1 MIGLN
6 ASLFN
11 VDYQYSERYPMIR
24 DLRCSGQASHINNC
38 TYTTP
43 NSLISFEK
51 GAVTLLCTEC
61 GRVNLSGVME
71 IYNHTT
77 KKLTVR
83 CHNNR
88 LTYVQYTCENNGSWS
103 YTEECR
109 PVVIQDIHLVI
120 QSQLFLYKGS
130 VELKIND
137 VWGTICD
144 KMLFGAEEETVVC
157 RMITASNSSSAVLER
172 RSGNVHISNLL
183 CSGYE
188 KDVSAC
194 LYRSS
199 ENCIDAYS
207 DAVVHC
213 EGRPLVIQE
222 IRLVNGSSNNDGRV
236 EIKVFDTWGTVCDDG
251 FGIEEALVICKML
264 GFPYAVGFN
273 TSYLEGTGPI
283 FVDDMACGSESSHI
297 NDCYYVTK
305 HNCHHTEDTLVTCS
319 ECPVLTVSGGSL
331 TYNSNRTIATLIC
344 DVGKSILNASTFF
357 CKDRQWSSQNAICL
371 TNPRLN
377 ITDVRLVDG
386 PSSNVGRVEIALGGV
401 YGKICDI
408 YFDYADADV
417 ICKSLN
423 SSYRAALYFTDVRYD
438 EGSGPVHIDQL
449 HCSGSETSLDKCLY
463 VNNGQ
468 CNQSRD
474 VSLLCNSK

>member
-1 MIGLN
+1 MMSTSTAPSLITIKSSYRFYFEEPHIEGRSPDPYLASGVACEGFPLNISSVQLVGGSSAFDGRVELRVEERIGTICPNKFDFEDAQVLCKMIGLN

-157 RMITASNSSSAVLER
+157 RMITAR
-172 RSGNVHISNLL
+172 
-183 CSGYE
+183 
-188 KDVSAC
+188 
-194 LYRSS
+194 
-199 ENCIDAYS
+199 
-207 DAVVHC
+207 
-213 EGRPLVIQE
+213 
-222 IRLVNGSSNNDGRV
+222 
-236 EIKVFDTWGTVCDDG
+236 
-251 FGIEEALVICKML
+251 
-264 GFPYAVGFN
+264 
-273 TSYLEGTGPI
+273 
-283 FVDDMACGSESSHI
+283 
-297 NDCYYVTK
+297 
-305 HNCHHTEDTLVTCS
+305 
-319 ECPVLTVSGGSL
+319 
-331 TYNSNRTIATLIC
+331 
-344 DVGKSILNASTFF
+344 
-357 CKDRQWSSQNAICL
+357 
-371 TNPRLN
+371 
-377 ITDVRLVDG
+377 
-386 PSSNVGRVEIALGGV
+386 
-401 YGKICDI
+401 
-408 YFDYADADV
+408 
-417 ICKSLN
+417 
-423 SSYRAALYFTDVRYD
+423 
-438 EGSGPVHIDQL
+438 
-449 HCSGSETSLDKCLY
+449 
-463 VNNGQ
+463 
-468 CNQSRD
+468 
-474 VSLLCNSK
+474 